1 MYSIQANQSGTR
13 HIKVSENHLET
24 IKRYSL
30 LKNLVDSHG
39 IIDEDVLEKL
49 RLNCRSI
56 LRSQND
62 IDKELMDVCLDVI
75 YNTNMKAYG
84 LHELV
89 LLYIKW
95 LEENN

>member
-1 MYSIQANQSGTR
+1 
-13 HIKVSENHLET
+13 
-24 IKRYSL
+24 
-30 LKNLVDSHG
+30 VDSHG
-39 IIDEDVLEKL
+39 IIDDDVLEKL

-56 LRSQND
+56 LGSQND

>member
-1 MYSIQANQSGTR
+1 MHKIQANATGTR
-13 HIKVSENHLET
+13 HIQVSDSHLET
-24 IKRYSL
+24 IERYSL
-30 LKNLVDSHG
+30 LKNLIDSNG

-56 LRSQND
+56 LGTQTE
-62 IDKELMDVCLDVI
+62 IDKDLMDVCLDVI
-75 YNTNMKAYG
+75 YNSNMKAYG

-95 LEENN
+95 IEEKD

>member
-1 MYSIQANQSGTR
+1 MHRIQANATGTR
-13 HIKVSENHLET
+13 HIEVSDTHLET
-24 IKRYSL
+24 IERYSL
-30 LKNLVDSHG
+30 LKNLVDSNG

-56 LRSQND
+56 LGAQQE
-62 IDKELMDVCLDVI
+62 IDKDLMDVCLDVI
-75 YNTNMKAYG
+75 YNSNMKAFG

-95 LEENN
+95 REEKD